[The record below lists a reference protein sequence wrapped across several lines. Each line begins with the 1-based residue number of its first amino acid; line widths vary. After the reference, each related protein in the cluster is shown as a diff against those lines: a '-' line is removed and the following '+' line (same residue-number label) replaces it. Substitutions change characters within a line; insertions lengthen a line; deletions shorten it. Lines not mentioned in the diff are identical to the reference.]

1 MEINHESR
9 ENYNKDNQIKFKNS
23 MLRSSLCDY
32 SDAYIFVIGSIT
44 VAQVA
49 ATALNNADK
58 KVILKNCAPF
68 TKMIIMIIIEYNE
81 YNDNYSKESG
91 ISSSFYRDEL
101 AFNDNN
107 NIVDFNENNA
117 NTRSCNL
124 KVKLAG
130 ETGEAAMAQN
140 MLKQW

>member
-1 MEINHESR
+1 
-9 ENYNKDNQIKFKNS
+9 
-23 MLRSSLCDY
+23 MLRSCLCDY
-32 SDAYIFVIGSIT
+32 SNAYIFVIGSIT
-44 VAQVA
+44 IAQVA
-49 ATALNNADK
+49 ATALNNAHK
-58 KVILKNCAPF
+58 KVIHKNCAPF

-91 ISSSFYRDEL
+91 ISSSFYTDEL

-107 NIVDFNENNA
+107 DIVDFNENNA

-124 KVKLAG
+124 KAKLAG

>member
-68 TKMIIMIIIEYNE
+68 TKMIIMIIIEHNE
-81 YNDNYSKESG
+81 YNDNFSKESG

-101 AFNDNN
+101 VFNN
-107 NIVDFNENNA
+107 NNVIFDFNENNA

-124 KVKLAG
+124 KVKLAS

>member
-68 TKMIIMIIIEYNE
+68 TKMIIMIIIEHNE
-81 YNDNYSKESG
+81 YNDN
-91 ISSSFYRDEL
+91 RDEL
-101 AFNDNN
+101 VFNN
-107 NIVDFNENNA
+107 NNVIFDFNENNA

>member
-1 MEINHESR
+1 
-9 ENYNKDNQIKFKNS
+9 

-32 SDAYIFVIGSIT
+32 SDACIFAIGSIT
-44 VAQVA
+44 IAQVA
-49 ATALNNADK
+49 ATALNNADR

-91 ISSSFYRDEL
+91 ISSSFYTDEL

-107 NIVDFNENNA
+107 DIVDFNENNA